1 MLRKSK
7 QLIIEAMC
15 IRRVDFILRLPVAP
29 GSFSRFYHVARPRT
43 ILQRDESAADP
54 CRATNTIGFSCL
66 RVLSQYNKQQAKTST
81 LSASERIKGS
91 NRFSKHEYLN
101 LNYYLAGCK
110 YDTLRAAPLPHAA
123 RCLRR
128 KLSQNKSRDV
138 RRNLNEPQRAFI
150 GKLRNH
156 LPR

>member
-1 MLRKSK
+1 MFVSEDDL
-7 QLIIEAMC
+7 
-15 IRRVDFILRLPVAP
+15 ILRLPVAP
-29 GSFSRFYHVARPRT
+29 GSFSRFNHVARPRT
-43 ILQRDESAADP
+43 ILQRDESAGDP
-54 CRATNTIGFSCL
+54 CVGRQTPLAFRASVCS
-66 RVLSQYNKQQAKTST
+66 SQYNKQQAKTST

-128 KLSQNKSRDV
+128 KLSQNKSSDV

-150 GKLRNH
+150 GKLRKH